1 MRQATSTQS
10 GTNVRFCG
18 GPGGPGIVRAVST
31 GLCRDLTGTRLFLG
45 RDGAR
50 PSRCGI
56 QKSKDEFGL
65 CTSRI
70 SGFVYCRW
78 MAKREGRAP
87 SRPREGWVP
96 VVFLQNPAD
105 TARTEPG
112 PPGVPQ
118 KS

>member
-1 MRQATSTQS
+1 MGQATSTQS

-45 RDGAR
+45 R
-50 PSRCGI
+50 
-56 QKSKDEFGL
+56 
-65 CTSRI
+65 
-70 SGFVYCRW
+70 
-78 MAKREGRAP
+78 AP

-96 VVFLQNPAD
+96 GVFLQNPAD
-105 TARTEPG
+105 TARPEPG